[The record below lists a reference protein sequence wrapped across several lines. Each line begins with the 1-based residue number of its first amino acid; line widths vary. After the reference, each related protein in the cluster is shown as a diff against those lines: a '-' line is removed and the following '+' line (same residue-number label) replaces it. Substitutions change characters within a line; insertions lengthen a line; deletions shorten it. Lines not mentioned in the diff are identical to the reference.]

1 LQERLSTAAVS
12 NVYWVPL
19 AHLRHSHTATDTNPE
34 GSKTLEKGVQNK
46 QTGTA
51 GRAGADREKINA
63 VARRAQIV
71 HPKATGMAAKAEAGA
86 NLTGI

>member
-63 VARRAQIV
+63 VA
-71 HPKATGMAAKAEAGA
+71 KATGMAAKAEAGA